1 MCTFANFIIFWDCCL
16 LYHKNIDFANI
27 DNYEEIT
34 ENEKNKYD
42 YIFYE
47 IEKAEEKCIKNFDNL
62 ILIVEPNLIGIKE
75 TKDILEKLIIKQNIN
90 KENIKIIFNKINI
103 FSIKNEILKQ
113 IFSDFKIIGRIK
125 NSNYYTYL
133 INKNFMVKTKEMKK
147 EYKKIIK
154 EWSE

>member
-1 MCTFANFIIFWDCCL
+1 
-16 LYHKNIDFANI
+16 
-27 DNYEEIT
+27 
-34 ENEKNKYD
+34 
-42 YIFYE
+42 
-47 IEKAEEKCIKNFDNL
+47 
-62 ILIVEPNLIGIKE
+62 
-75 TKDILEKLIIKQNIN
+75 
-90 KENIKIIFNKINI
+90 
-103 FSIKNEILKQ
+103 LKQ

>member
-1 MCTFANFIIFWDCCL
+1 MKKF
-16 LYHKNIDFANI
+16 
-27 DNYEEIT
+27 